1 MREEDDDDDFGSH
14 SMRKKANSSL
24 AAKSFLVVFLV
35 FASSYSPSFAASSGR
50 SGESSTATYFYEDA
64 LKRFH
69 ASDYRAAEIQLK
81 NALQKNPRNL
91 PARILLGRTLI
102 KLHLGEEAE
111 YQLKLARGAGA
122 NDSQILAPLGEAY
135 LAQGKSEIL
144 LRDFPAGRRLPA
156 VEAEV
161 RVLRGR
167 AMLELNQVR
176 DSEEQ
181 FLSALSLKPDFVK
194 GLIGLASHRM
204 SLGRMEDADELLGRA
219 MAQEPDNESAWH
231 MKGKISLSK
240 NDWQAALKYFDQTL
254 ILSPVNVAARVDRA
268 SVYLL
273 TGRRDDALKDLDIVY
288 KDAPKLPRAGL
299 LRALAFIQMG
309 ERQKALALLGD
320 VALWIG
326 VLSTETF
333 NNSPQSLLLMG
344 AIHYSLKRYE
354 DAVPYLLRYNELAP
368 HTLITRKMMGMIYML
383 RGDHRAALEL
393 LEPLLLQAPNDI
405 QLLTALGKIY
415 TRDKQYGKATELFEK
430 AASIAPKNTAAR
442 TELALNRM
450 ATGQFDVAREE
461 LEEAVR
467 LGKGRGRA
475 GAFLG
480 LLHLRRGDTTAAV
493 EIADRLSKADPKN
506 PFPHNLAGSAHL
518 QDKAYEKARKRFL
531 AALAVAP
538 DYKPAVYNLATV
550 ARLLEGPAA
559 AKQQYLAILKK
570 NPTEIKAMSEL
581 ATLALREGKKREAI
595 NWLDRASKTSPT
607 AIKPQLRLVNLLLQE
622 RQLSEAMQ
630 ILESVE
636 NRAPRN
642 LSVLDTKARIQ
653 LANGNQADAIQTY
666 RSASNVAANNAAQ
679 LFRISKIQISLQD
692 VEGAAL
698 SLRYAVNLDPTILP
712 AQTALARLT
721 YDLDG
726 FDAAMKMV
734 ATLQEKFPG
743 STAADT
749 VRGDVLM
756 RNKHYGEAIAAYE
769 AAFGKSRNSKQAQ
782 RLFQARWAS
791 GDQTAAVDGLGAWIK
806 SNPKDRQTR
815 RVLALAYLKIGDM
828 DQAISHHEALAEM
841 SSRDVVIINNLASLY
856 HRRGDKRAFEYA
868 KRAYELAPNQ
878 PQTIDTYGWM
888 LVQKG
893 DVDQGLKLLRN
904 AQARSDSQPDI
915 GYHIAVALD
924 ALGRHK
930 EALREVE
937 AVINSGKKFKDEGVA
952 RELLQRLRQKN

>member
-1 MREEDDDDDFGSH
+1 MST
-14 SMRKKANSSL
+14 KANWFL
-24 AAKSFLVVFLV
+24 AVKSFLAVFLV
-35 FASSYSPSFAASSGR
+35 IASSYSTSFAASS
-50 SGESSTATYFYEDA
+50 ESSTDTSATTSFYEDA
-64 LKRFH
+64 LKWFH
-69 ASDYRAAEIQLK
+69 ANDYRAAEIQLK
-81 NALQKNPRNL
+81 NALQKNPRYL
-91 PARILLGRTLI
+91 PARILLGRTLN
-102 KLHLGEEAE
+102 KLRLGEEAE

-135 LAQGKSEIL
+135 LAQGKSETL

-167 AMLELNQVR
+167 AMLELNQIR
-176 DSEEQ
+176 ESEEE
-181 FLSALSLKPDFVK
+181 FLSALSIKPDFVK
-194 GLIGLASHRM
+194 GLIGLASHRL
-204 SLGRMEDADELLGRA
+204 SLGRMEDADKLLDRA
-219 MAQEPDNESAWH
+219 MAQEPANESTWH
-231 MKGKISLSK
+231 MKGKISLSR
-240 NDWQAALKYFDQTL
+240 NDWQGALNYFDKTL
-254 ILSPVNVAARVDRA
+254 SLSPVNIAARVDRA

-273 TGRRDDALKDLDIVY
+273 TGRRDDALADLDMVY

-299 LRALAFIQMG
+299 LRALAFVQMG
-309 ERQKALALLGD
+309 ERQKALTLLDD

-368 HTLITRKMMGMIYML
+368 HTLITRKMMGIIYMM
-383 RGDHRAALEL
+383 RGDNRAALEL
-393 LEPLLLQAPNDI
+393 LEPLLIQAPNDI
-405 QLLTALGKIY
+405 QLLTAMGKIY

-430 AASIAPKNTAAR
+430 AASIAPKNAAAR

-450 ATGQFDVAREE
+450 ATGQLDDAQEE

-467 LGKGRGRA
+467 LGKGLGRA

-480 LLHLRRGDTTAAV
+480 LLHLRRGDTKSAV
-493 EIADRLSKADPKN
+493 EIADRLSEADPKN
-506 PFPHNLAGSAHL
+506 PFPHNLAGSAHI

-538 DYKPAVYNLATV
+538 DYKPAVYNLAAVTG
-550 ARLLEGPAA
+550 LLEGPAA
-559 AKQQYLAILKK
+559 AKRKYLAILKK
-570 NPTEIKAMSEL
+570 DPSQIKAMSEL
-581 ATLALREGKKREAI
+581 ATLALKAGNKRQAI

-607 AIKPQLRLVNLLLQE
+607 AISPQLRLVNLLIQE
-622 RQLSEAMQ
+622 RQLAEAMQ
-630 ILESVE
+630 IVESLE

-653 LANGNQADAIQTY
+653 IANGNQADAIQTY
-666 RSASNVAANNAAQ
+666 RKASNVATDNAAQ
-679 LFRISKIQISLQD
+679 LFRISKIQNSLQD
-692 VEGAAL
+692 VEGAVL
-698 SLRYAVNLDPTILP
+698 SLKYAVNLDPKILP
-712 AQTALARLT
+712 AQAALARLT
-721 YDLDG
+721 YDMDG

-734 ATLQEKFPG
+734 TALQEKFPG
-743 STAADT
+743 STVADT

-756 RNKHYGEAIAAYE
+756 RNKHYGGAISAYE

-791 GDQTAAVDGLGAWIK
+791 GDRTAAVDGLGAWIE
-806 SNPKDRQTR
+806 SNPKDIRTR
-815 RVLALAYLKIGDM
+815 RVLALAYLKVGKM
-828 DQAISHHEALAEM
+828 DQAISHHEALAQT

-868 KRAYELAPNQ
+868 KRAYDLAPDQ

-893 DVDQGLKLLRN
+893 DVKEGLQLLRN

-915 GYHIAVALD
+915 GFHIAVALD

-930 EALREVE
+930 EALREIE
-937 AVINSGKKFKDEGVA
+937 AVIASGKKFKDEDAA
-952 RELLQRLRQKN
+952 RKLLERLKRAN